1 MSLSQSFKIGF
12 IGAGKMGGAIIKGLI
27 SAGHPSEN
35 IIVSEKSKST
45 IDNLVNNYHVKNVQK
60 STDVASI
67 SDAVIVAVHP
77 NQFTDVLEEIKSSIT
92 NKKTVISV
100 AGGLQCKTLESHLG
114 SPVVRVMPNICA
126 EVCESV
132 SAITSNTN
140 TPNSNINIA
149 ESIFNM
155 VGQTI
160 HIKEDL
166 FDAFSGVAGC
176 GLAFVFP
183 IIEAMADGAVLEGID
198 RSTAIRLAA
207 QTVAGAGKLAV
218 VTGKHPGPLKDDVCS
233 PGGCTIEGV
242 KTIEEHGVR
251 AAYINAVISAVE
263 KSKRMANQ

>member
-1 MSLSQSFKIGF
+1 MSLSKTFKVGF

-27 SAGHPSEN
+27 SAGHPGEN
-35 IIVSEKSKST
+35 IIVSEQSKST
-45 IDNLVNNYHVKNVQK
+45 LSDLVNKLHVKPVQK
-60 STDVASI
+60 SADVATT

-77 NQFTDVLEEIKSSIT
+77 NQFANVLNEIQSFVK
-92 NKKTVISV
+92 NKKPVISV
-100 AGGLQCKTLESHLG
+100 AGGLQCETLESYLK

-132 SAITSNTN
+132 SAITAGKN
-140 TPNSNINIA
+140 TPKNDIDTA
-149 ESIFNM
+149 EAIFNM
-155 VGQTI
+155 VGQTL
-160 HIKEDL
+160 HIKEEL

-176 GLAFVFP
+176 GLAYIFP
-183 IIEAMADGAVLEGID
+183 IIEAMSDGAVLEGID
-198 RSTAIRLAA
+198 RSSAIRLAA

-218 VTGKHPGPLKDDVCS
+218 LTGKHPGPLKDDVCS

-263 KSKRMANQ
+263 KSKRMAKQ